1 MSARHT
7 RGKID
12 ALADCGLV
20 SEESG
25 YLVGATIQ
33 SGRFS
38 GSRDYE
44 NARRLAACWNAFD
57 GIPTDDIELMA
68 ESDSLKLAPN
78 KMHNERAEL
87 LAALQKLV
95 QQVESGYFDH
105 IATNHPNSA
114 VIAARAAITKATGV
128 QP

>member
-1 MSARHT
+1 MIAGHT
-7 RGKID
+7 PGKID

-20 SEESG
+20 SEDG
-25 YLVGATIQ
+25 AYLVGVTTQ

-38 GSRDYE
+38 ASRDYE

-68 ESDSLKLAPN
+68 ESDSLKLALN

-87 LAALQKLV
+87 LAALQTLV

-105 IATNHPNSA
+105 VATDHLNSA
-114 VIAARAAITKATGV
+114 VIAARAAIAKATGV